1 MQTEY
6 SVTMNTTPWIK
17 LCKGA
22 ALALAVSCGLTYCYI
37 PKSTFTLE
45 QKGDSLTVI
54 HITNPTRYLLLP
66 IEEESAESQVRLNT
80 GDAADTDMDIRL
92 AQNKVDYFVPFS
104 LPANAKTATVHIRN
118 KSKDA
123 LCWKEIRL
131 SDTFDTTNTD
141 KFRPVYHHTPLYG
154 WMNDANG
161 LVYKD
166 GEYHLYY
173 QYNPYGSK
181 WGNMHWGHSVSKDL
195 MHWEHLAPAIARDTL
210 GHIFSGSSIV
220 DQENMAGYGAGSI
233 LAFYTSA
240 SDKNGQIQ
248 CLAYS
253 DDNGR
258 TFTKYENNPVL
269 RPSDG
274 LRDFRDPKVFW
285 YAPESKWVMIVSA
298 DKEMRFY
305 DSKNLKDWN
314 YMSSFGEGYGVQP
327 CQFECPDMVELPV
340 DGDLNRKKWALIVNV
355 NPGCYFGGSA
365 TQYFTGD
372 FDGKKFSCDSQ
383 SNVTKWLDWGKDH
396 YATVCFSNTGDRTI
410 AVPWMSN
417 WQYCNIVPTKQ
428 FRSANALPRELSL
441 YTQDGEIYLSAAPV
455 LEIKTL
461 RKEKKE
467 IPAFTVANDYHI
479 DSLLA
484 DNDGAYELALEITAG
499 EAEIMGFSL
508 FNDKGEKVD
517 IYFNLPEKRLV
528 MDRTKSGIVDFG
540 KKSVPH
546 EIEVHDRRKTT
557 SINYIDDF
565 ALATWAPIK
574 KENKYTLDVFVDKCS
589 VEIFLNGGKVAMT
602 NLIFPSEPYNRMCFY
617 SKGGSFQV
625 DSLRIGWVYN
635 RNRSYTIDVCIDS
648 VKATSID
655 CFLRIHRLDL

>member
-1 MQTEY
+1 M
-6 SVTMNTTPWIK
+6 K

-22 ALALAVSCGLTYCYI
+22 ILALAVSYGLTYCHTT
-37 PKSTFTLE
+37 KSKLTLE
-45 QKGDSLTVI
+45 QKSDSLTVI
-54 HITNPTRYLLLP
+54 HITNPTNYILLP
-66 IEEESAESQVRLNT
+66 IEEEAAESQVLLDT
-80 GDAADTDMDIRL
+80 GEATDTDMDIRL
-92 AQNKVDYFVPFS
+92 AQTQVDYFVPFA
-104 LPANAKTATVHIRN
+104 LPTGVKTATVCVRN

-123 LCWKEIRL
+123 LCWKEIKL
-131 SDTFDTTNTD
+131 SDTFDTANTE

-166 GEYHLYY
+166 GEYHLYF

-195 MHWEHLAPAIARDTL
+195 VHWEHLAPAIARDTL

-220 DQENMAGYGAGSI
+220 DQENVAGYGAGNI

-248 CLAYS
+248 CLAFS
-253 DDNGR
+253 KDNGR
-258 TFTKYENNPVL
+258 TFTKYEKNPIL
-269 RPSDG
+269 CPADG
-274 LRDFRDPKVFW
+274 LRDFRDPKVFR
-285 YAPESKWVMIVSA
+285 YEPEDKWVMIVSA

-365 TQYFTGD
+365 TQYFTGN
-372 FDGKKFSCDSQ
+372 FDGTKFSCDSQ
-383 SNVTKWLDWGKDH
+383 PNVTKWLDWGKDH
-396 YATVCFSNTGDRTI
+396 YATVCFSNTGERTI

-441 YTQDGEIYLSAAPV
+441 YTQDGEIYLSAVP
-455 LEIKTL
+455 
-461 RKEKKE
+461 
-467 IPAFTVANDYHI
+467 VANDYHI

-484 DNDGAYELALEITAG
+484 DNDGAYELALEITVG
-499 EAEIMGFSL
+499 EAEIMGFNL

-517 IYFNLPEKRLV
+517 IYLNLPEKRLV

-540 KKSVPH
+540 KKSVSH

-625 DSLRIGWVYN
+625 DSF
-635 RNRSYTIDVCIDS
+635 
-648 VKATSID
+648 KAY
-655 CFLRIHRLDL
+655 RLGL

>member
-1 MQTEY
+1 M
-6 SVTMNTTPWIK
+6 K

-22 ALALAVSCGLTYCYI
+22 ILALAVSYGLTYCHTT
-37 PKSTFTLE
+37 KSKLTLE
-45 QKGDSLTVI
+45 QKSDSLTVI
-54 HITNPTRYLLLP
+54 HITNPTNYILLP
-66 IEEESAESQVRLNT
+66 IEEEAAESQVLLDT
-80 GDAADTDMDIRL
+80 GEATDTDMDIRL
-92 AQNKVDYFVPFS
+92 AQTQVDYFVPFA
-104 LPANAKTATVHIRN
+104 LPTGVKTATVCVRN

-123 LCWKEIRL
+123 LCWKEIKL
-131 SDTFDTTNTD
+131 SDTFDTANTE

-166 GEYHLYY
+166 GEYHLYF

-195 MHWEHLAPAIARDTL
+195 VHWEHLAPAIARDTL

-220 DQENMAGYGAGSI
+220 DQENVAGYGAGNI

-248 CLAYS
+248 CLAFS
-253 DDNGR
+253 KDNGR
-258 TFTKYENNPVL
+258 TFTKYEKNPIL
-269 RPSDG
+269 CPADG
-274 LRDFRDPKVFW
+274 LRDFRDPKVFR
-285 YAPESKWVMIVSA
+285 YEPEDKWVMIVSA

-314 YMSSFGEGYGVQP
+314 YMSSFGEGHGVQP

-365 TQYFTGD
+365 TQYFTGN
-372 FDGKKFSCDSQ
+372 FDGTKFSCDSQ
-383 SNVTKWLDWGKDH
+383 PNVTKWLDWGKDH
-396 YATVCFSNTGDRTI
+396 YATVCFSNTGERTI

-441 YTQDGEIYLSAAPV
+441 YTQDGEIYLSAVPV
-455 LEIKTL
+455 PEIKTL

-484 DNDGAYELALEITAG
+484 DNDGAYELALEITVG
-499 EAEIMGFSL
+499 EAEIMGFNL

-540 KKSVPH
+540 KKSVSH

-625 DSLRIGWVYN
+625 DSF
-635 RNRSYTIDVCIDS
+635 
-648 VKATSID
+648 KAY
-655 CFLRIHRLDL
+655 RLGL

>member
-1 MQTEY
+1 M
-6 SVTMNTTPWIK
+6 K

-22 ALALAVSCGLTYCYI
+22 ILALAVSYGLIYCHTT
-37 PKSTFTLE
+37 KSKLTLE

-54 HITNPTRYLLLP
+54 HITNPTNYILLP
-66 IEEESAESQVRLNT
+66 IEEEAAESQVLLDT
-80 GDAADTDMDIRL
+80 GEAADTDMDIRL
-92 AQNKVDYFVPFS
+92 AQTQVDYFVPFA
-104 LPANAKTATVHIRN
+104 LPAGAKAATVRVRN

-123 LCWKEIRL
+123 LCWKEIKL
-131 SDTFDTTNTD
+131 SDTFDTANTE

-166 GEYHLYY
+166 GEYHLYF

-195 MHWEHLAPAIARDTL
+195 VHWEHLAPAIARDTL

-220 DQENMAGYGAGSI
+220 DQENVAGYGVGSI
-233 LAFYTSA
+233 LVFYTSA
-240 SDKNGQIQ
+240 SDKNGQVQ
-248 CLAYS
+248 CLAFS
-253 DDNGR
+253 KDNGR
-258 TFTKYENNPVL
+258 TFIKYEKNPIL
-269 RPSDG
+269 CPADG
-274 LRDFRDPKVFW
+274 LRDFRDPKVFR
-285 YAPESKWVMIVSA
+285 YEPEDKWVMIVSA

-314 YMSSFGEGYGVQP
+314 YMSNFGEGYGVQP

-383 SNVTKWLDWGKDH
+383 PNVTKWLDWGKDH
-396 YATVCFSNTGDRTI
+396 YATVCFSNTGERTI

-455 LEIKTL
+455 PEIKTL

-484 DNDGAYELALEITAG
+484 NNDGAYELALEITVG
-499 EAEIMGFSL
+499 EAEIMGLSL

-540 KKSVPH
+540 KKSVSH

-625 DSLRIGWVYN
+625 DSF
-635 RNRSYTIDVCIDS
+635 
-648 VKATSID
+648 KAY
-655 CFLRIHRLDL
+655 RLGL

>member
-1 MQTEY
+1 M
-6 SVTMNTTPWIK
+6 K

-22 ALALAVSCGLTYCYI
+22 ILALAVSYGLTYCHTT
-37 PKSTFTLE
+37 KSKLTLE
-45 QKGDSLTVI
+45 QKSDSLTVI
-54 HITNPTRYLLLP
+54 HITNPTNYILLP
-66 IEEESAESQVRLNT
+66 IEEEAAESQVLLDT
-80 GDAADTDMDIRL
+80 GEATDTDMDIRL
-92 AQNKVDYFVPFS
+92 AQTQVDYFVPFA
-104 LPANAKTATVHIRN
+104 LPTGVKTATVCVRN

-123 LCWKEIRL
+123 LCWKEIKL
-131 SDTFDTTNTD
+131 SDTFDTANTE

-166 GEYHLYY
+166 GEYHLYF

-181 WGNMHWGHSVSKDL
+181 WGNMHWGHSVSKGL
-195 MHWEHLAPAIARDTL
+195 VHWEHLAPAIARDTL

-220 DQENMAGYGAGSI
+220 DQENVAGYGVGSI
-233 LAFYTSA
+233 LVFYTSA
-240 SDKNGQIQ
+240 SDKNGQVQ
-248 CLAYS
+248 CLAFS
-253 DDNGR
+253 KDNGR
-258 TFTKYENNPVL
+258 TFIKYEKNPIL
-269 RPSDG
+269 CPADG
-274 LRDFRDPKVFW
+274 LRDFRDPKVFR
-285 YAPESKWVMIVSA
+285 YEPEDKWVMIVSA

-365 TQYFTGD
+365 TQYFTGN
-372 FDGKKFSCDSQ
+372 FDGTKFSCDSQ
-383 SNVTKWLDWGKDH
+383 PNVTKWLDWGKDH
-396 YATVCFSNTGDRTI
+396 YATVCFSNTGERTI

-455 LEIKTL
+455 PEIKTL

-484 DNDGAYELALEITAG
+484 NNDGAYELALEITVG
-499 EAEIMGFSL
+499 EAEIMGLSL

-625 DSLRIGWVYN
+625 DSF
-635 RNRSYTIDVCIDS
+635 
-648 VKATSID
+648 KAY
-655 CFLRIHRLDL
+655 RLGL

>member
-1 MQTEY
+1 M
-6 SVTMNTTPWIK
+6 K

-22 ALALAVSCGLTYCYI
+22 ILALAVSYGLTYCHTT
-37 PKSTFTLE
+37 KSKLTLE
-45 QKGDSLTVI
+45 QKSDSLTVI
-54 HITNPTRYLLLP
+54 HITNPTNYILLP
-66 IEEESAESQVRLNT
+66 IEEEAAESQVLLDT
-80 GDAADTDMDIRL
+80 GEATDTDMDIRL
-92 AQNKVDYFVPFS
+92 AQTQVDYFVPFA
-104 LPANAKTATVHIRN
+104 LPTGVKTATVCVRN

-123 LCWKEIRL
+123 LCWKEIKL
-131 SDTFDTTNTD
+131 SDTFDTANTE

-166 GEYHLYY
+166 GEYHLYF

-195 MHWEHLAPAIARDTL
+195 VHWEHLAPAIARDTL

-220 DQENMAGYGAGSI
+220 DQENVAGYGAGNI

-248 CLAYS
+248 CLAFS
-253 DDNGR
+253 EDNGR
-258 TFTKYENNPVL
+258 TFTKYEKNPIL
-269 RPSDG
+269 CPADG
-274 LRDFRDPKVFW
+274 LRDFRDPKVFR
-285 YAPESKWVMIVSA
+285 YEPEDKWVMIVSA

-365 TQYFTGD
+365 TQYFTGN
-372 FDGKKFSCDSQ
+372 FDGTKFSCDSQ
-383 SNVTKWLDWGKDH
+383 PNVTKWLDWGKDH
-396 YATVCFSNTGDRTI
+396 YATVCFSNTGERTI

-441 YTQDGEIYLSAAPV
+441 YTQDGEIYLSAVPV
-455 LEIKTL
+455 PEIKTL

-484 DNDGAYELALEITAG
+484 DNDGAYELALEITVG
-499 EAEIMGFSL
+499 EAEIMGFNL

-540 KKSVPH
+540 KKSVSH

-625 DSLRIGWVYN
+625 DSF
-635 RNRSYTIDVCIDS
+635 
-648 VKATSID
+648 KAY
-655 CFLRIHRLDL
+655 RLGL

>member
-1 MQTEY
+1 M
-6 SVTMNTTPWIK
+6 K

-22 ALALAVSCGLTYCYI
+22 ILALAVSYGLTYCHTT
-37 PKSTFTLE
+37 KSKLTLE
-45 QKGDSLTVI
+45 QKSDSLTVI
-54 HITNPTRYLLLP
+54 HITNPTNYILLP
-66 IEEESAESQVRLNT
+66 IEEEAAESQVLLDT
-80 GDAADTDMDIRL
+80 GEATDTDMDIRL
-92 AQNKVDYFVPFS
+92 AQTQVDYFVPFA
-104 LPANAKTATVHIRN
+104 LPTGVKTATVCVRN

-123 LCWKEIRL
+123 LCWKEIKL
-131 SDTFDTTNTD
+131 SDTFDTANSE

-166 GEYHLYY
+166 GEYHLYF

-195 MHWEHLAPAIARDTL
+195 VHWEHLAPAIARDTL

-220 DQENMAGYGAGSI
+220 DQENVAGYGAGNI

-248 CLAYS
+248 CLAFS
-253 DDNGR
+253 KDNGR
-258 TFTKYENNPVL
+258 TFTKYEKNPIL
-269 RPSDG
+269 CPADG
-274 LRDFRDPKVFW
+274 LRDFRDPKVFR
-285 YAPESKWVMIVSA
+285 YEPEDKWVMIVSA

-396 YATVCFSNTGDRTI
+396 YATVCFSNTGERTI

-441 YTQDGEIYLSAAPV
+441 YTQDGEIYLSAVPV
-455 LEIKTL
+455 PEIKTL

-484 DNDGAYELALEITAG
+484 DNDGAYELALEITVG
-499 EAEIMGFSL
+499 EAEIMGFNL

-540 KKSVPH
+540 KKSVSH

-625 DSLRIGWVYN
+625 DSF
-635 RNRSYTIDVCIDS
+635 
-648 VKATSID
+648 KAY
-655 CFLRIHRLDL
+655 RLGL

>member
-1 MQTEY
+1 M
-6 SVTMNTTPWIK
+6 K

-22 ALALAVSCGLTYCYI
+22 ILALAVSYGLTYCHTT
-37 PKSTFTLE
+37 KSKLTLE
-45 QKGDSLTVI
+45 QKSDSLTVI
-54 HITNPTRYLLLP
+54 HITNPTNYILLP
-66 IEEESAESQVRLNT
+66 IEEEAAESQVLLDT
-80 GDAADTDMDIRL
+80 GEATDTDMDIRL
-92 AQNKVDYFVPFS
+92 AQTQVDYFVPFA
-104 LPANAKTATVHIRN
+104 LPTGVKTATVCVRN

-123 LCWKEIRL
+123 LCWKEIKL
-131 SDTFDTTNTD
+131 SDTFDTANTE

-166 GEYHLYY
+166 GEYHLYF

-195 MHWEHLAPAIARDTL
+195 VHWEHLAPAIARDTL

-220 DQENMAGYGAGSI
+220 DQENVAGYGAGNI

-248 CLAYS
+248 CLAFS
-253 DDNGR
+253 KDNGR
-258 TFTKYENNPVL
+258 TFTKYEKNPIL
-269 RPSDG
+269 CPADG
-274 LRDFRDPKVFW
+274 LRDFRDPKVFR
-285 YAPESKWVMIVSA
+285 YEPEDKWVMIVSA

-365 TQYFTGD
+365 TQYFTGN
-372 FDGKKFSCDSQ
+372 FDGTKFSCDSQ
-383 SNVTKWLDWGKDH
+383 PNVTKWLDWGKDH
-396 YATVCFSNTGDRTI
+396 YATVCFSNTGERTI

-441 YTQDGEIYLSAAPV
+441 YTQDGEIYLSAVPV
-455 LEIKTL
+455 PEIKTL

-467 IPAFTVANDYHI
+467 IPAFTVANDCHI

-484 DNDGAYELALEITAG
+484 DNDGAYELALEITVG
-499 EAEIMGFSL
+499 EAEIMGFNL

-540 KKSVPH
+540 KKSVSH

-625 DSLRIGWVYN
+625 DSF
-635 RNRSYTIDVCIDS
+635 
-648 VKATSID
+648 KAY
-655 CFLRIHRLDL
+655 RLGL

>member
-1 MQTEY
+1 M
-6 SVTMNTTPWIK
+6 K

-22 ALALAVSCGLTYCYI
+22 ILALAVSYGLTYCHTT
-37 PKSTFTLE
+37 KSKLTLE
-45 QKGDSLTVI
+45 QKSDSLTVI
-54 HITNPTRYLLLP
+54 HITNPTNYILLP
-66 IEEESAESQVRLNT
+66 IEEEAAESQVLLDT
-80 GDAADTDMDIRL
+80 GEATDTDMDIRL
-92 AQNKVDYFVPFS
+92 AQTQVDYFVPFA
-104 LPANAKTATVHIRN
+104 LPTGVKTATVCVRN

-123 LCWKEIRL
+123 LCWKEIKL
-131 SDTFDTTNTD
+131 SDTFDTANTE

-166 GEYHLYY
+166 GEYHLYF

-195 MHWEHLAPAIARDTL
+195 VHWEHLAPAIARDTL

-220 DQENMAGYGAGSI
+220 DQENVAGYGVESI
-233 LAFYTSA
+233 LVFYTSA

-248 CLAYS
+248 CLAFS
-253 DDNGR
+253 KDNGR
-258 TFTKYENNPVL
+258 TFTKYEKNPIL
-269 RPSDG
+269 CPADG
-274 LRDFRDPKVFW
+274 LRDFRDPKVFR
-285 YAPESKWVMIVSA
+285 YEPEDKWVMIVSA

-365 TQYFTGD
+365 TQYFTGN
-372 FDGKKFSCDSQ
+372 FDGTKFSCDSQ
-383 SNVTKWLDWGKDH
+383 PNVTKWLDWGKDH
-396 YATVCFSNTGDRTI
+396 YATVCFSNTGERTI

-441 YTQDGEIYLSAAPV
+441 YTQDGEIYLSAVPV
-455 LEIKTL
+455 PEIKTL

-484 DNDGAYELALEITAG
+484 DNDGAYELALEITVG
-499 EAEIMGFSL
+499 EAEIMGFNL

-540 KKSVPH
+540 KKSVSH

-625 DSLRIGWVYN
+625 DSF
-635 RNRSYTIDVCIDS
+635 
-648 VKATSID
+648 KAY
-655 CFLRIHRLDL
+655 RLGL

>member
-1 MQTEY
+1 M
-6 SVTMNTTPWIK
+6 K

-22 ALALAVSCGLTYCYI
+22 ILALAVSYGLTYCHTT
-37 PKSTFTLE
+37 KSKLTLE
-45 QKGDSLTVI
+45 QKSDSLTVI
-54 HITNPTRYLLLP
+54 HITNPTNYILLP
-66 IEEESAESQVRLNT
+66 IEEEAAESQVLLDT
-80 GDAADTDMDIRL
+80 GEATDTDMDIRL
-92 AQNKVDYFVPFS
+92 AQTQVDYFVPFA
-104 LPANAKTATVHIRN
+104 LPTGVKTATVCVRN

-123 LCWKEIRL
+123 LCWKEIKL
-131 SDTFDTTNTD
+131 SDTFDTANTE

-166 GEYHLYY
+166 GEYHLYF

-195 MHWEHLAPAIARDTL
+195 VHWEHLAPAIARDTL

-220 DQENMAGYGAGSI
+220 DQENVAGYGAGSI
-233 LAFYTSA
+233 LVFYTSA
-240 SDKNGQIQ
+240 SDKNGQVQ
-248 CLAYS
+248 CLAFS
-253 DDNGR
+253 KDNGR
-258 TFTKYENNPVL
+258 TFIKYEKNPIL
-269 RPSDG
+269 CPADG
-274 LRDFRDPKVFW
+274 LRDFRDPKVFR
-285 YAPESKWVMIVSA
+285 YEPEDKWVMIVSA

-365 TQYFTGD
+365 TQYFTGN
-372 FDGKKFSCDSQ
+372 FDGTKFSCDSQ
-383 SNVTKWLDWGKDH
+383 PNVTKWLDWGKDH
-396 YATVCFSNTGDRTI
+396 YATVCFSNTGERTI

-441 YTQDGEIYLSAAPV
+441 YTQDGEIYLSAVPV
-455 LEIKTL
+455 PEIKTL

-484 DNDGAYELALEITAG
+484 DNDGAYELALEITVG
-499 EAEIMGFSL
+499 EAEIMGFNL

-540 KKSVPH
+540 KKSVSH

-625 DSLRIGWVYN
+625 DSF
-635 RNRSYTIDVCIDS
+635 
-648 VKATSID
+648 KAY
-655 CFLRIHRLDL
+655 RLGL

>member
-1 MQTEY
+1 M
-6 SVTMNTTPWIK
+6 K

-22 ALALAVSCGLTYCYI
+22 ILALAVSYGLTYCHTT
-37 PKSTFTLE
+37 KSKLTLE
-45 QKGDSLTVI
+45 QKSDSLTVI
-54 HITNPTRYLLLP
+54 HITNPTNYILLP
-66 IEEESAESQVRLNT
+66 IEEEAAESQVLLDT
-80 GDAADTDMDIRL
+80 GEATDTDMDIRL
-92 AQNKVDYFVPFS
+92 AQTQVDYFVPFA
-104 LPANAKTATVHIRN
+104 LPTGVKTATVCVRN

-123 LCWKEIRL
+123 LCWKEIKL
-131 SDTFDTTNTD
+131 SDTFDTANTE

-166 GEYHLYY
+166 GEYHLYF

-195 MHWEHLAPAIARDTL
+195 VHWEHLAPAIARDTL
-210 GHIFSGSSIV
+210 GHIFSGSSSV
-220 DQENMAGYGAGSI
+220 DQENVAGYGAGNI

-248 CLAYS
+248 CLAFS
-253 DDNGR
+253 KDNGR
-258 TFTKYENNPVL
+258 TFTKYEKNPIL
-269 RPSDG
+269 CPADG
-274 LRDFRDPKVFW
+274 LRDFRDPKVFR
-285 YAPESKWVMIVSA
+285 YEPEDKWVMIVSA

-365 TQYFTGD
+365 TQYFTGN
-372 FDGKKFSCDSQ
+372 FDGTKFSCDSQ
-383 SNVTKWLDWGKDH
+383 PNVTKWLDWGKDH
-396 YATVCFSNTGDRTI
+396 YATVCFSNTGERTI

-441 YTQDGEIYLSAAPV
+441 YTQDGEIYLSAVPV
-455 LEIKTL
+455 PEIKTL

-484 DNDGAYELALEITAG
+484 DNDGAYELALEITVG
-499 EAEIMGFSL
+499 EAEIMGFNL

-540 KKSVPH
+540 KKSVSH

-625 DSLRIGWVYN
+625 DSF
-635 RNRSYTIDVCIDS
+635 
-648 VKATSID
+648 KAY
-655 CFLRIHRLDL
+655 RLGL

>member
-1 MQTEY
+1 M
-6 SVTMNTTPWIK
+6 K

-22 ALALAVSCGLTYCYI
+22 ILALAVSYGLTYCHTT
-37 PKSTFTLE
+37 KSKLTLE
-45 QKGDSLTVI
+45 QKSDSLTVI
-54 HITNPTRYLLLP
+54 HITNPTNYILLP
-66 IEEESAESQVRLNT
+66 IEEEAAESQVLLDT
-80 GDAADTDMDIRL
+80 GEATDTDMDIRL
-92 AQNKVDYFVPFS
+92 AQTQVDYFVPFA
-104 LPANAKTATVHIRN
+104 LPTGVKTATVCVRN

-123 LCWKEIRL
+123 LCWKEIKL
-131 SDTFDTTNTD
+131 SDTFDTANTE

-166 GEYHLYY
+166 GEYHLYF

-181 WGNMHWGHSVSKDL
+181 WGNMHWRHSVSKDL
-195 MHWEHLAPAIARDTL
+195 VHWEHLAPAIARDTL

-220 DQENMAGYGAGSI
+220 DQENVAGYGAGNI

-248 CLAYS
+248 CLAFS
-253 DDNGR
+253 KDNGR
-258 TFTKYENNPVL
+258 TFTKYEKNPIL
-269 RPSDG
+269 CPADG
-274 LRDFRDPKVFW
+274 LRDFRDPKVFR
-285 YAPESKWVMIVSA
+285 YEPEDKWVMIVSA

-365 TQYFTGD
+365 TQYFTGN
-372 FDGKKFSCDSQ
+372 FDGTKFSCDSQ
-383 SNVTKWLDWGKDH
+383 PNVTKWLDWGKDH
-396 YATVCFSNTGDRTI
+396 YATVCFSNTGERTI

-441 YTQDGEIYLSAAPV
+441 YTQDGEIYLSAVPV
-455 LEIKTL
+455 PEIKTL

-484 DNDGAYELALEITAG
+484 DNDGAYELALEITVG
-499 EAEIMGFSL
+499 EAEIMGFNL

-540 KKSVPH
+540 KKSVSH

-625 DSLRIGWVYN
+625 DSF
-635 RNRSYTIDVCIDS
+635 
-648 VKATSID
+648 KAY
-655 CFLRIHRLDL
+655 RLGL

>member
-1 MQTEY
+1 M
-6 SVTMNTTPWIK
+6 K

-22 ALALAVSCGLTYCYI
+22 ILALAVSYGLTYCHTT
-37 PKSTFTLE
+37 KSKLTLE
-45 QKGDSLTVI
+45 QKSDSLTVI
-54 HITNPTRYLLLP
+54 HITNPTNYILLP
-66 IEEESAESQVRLNT
+66 IEEEAAESQVLLDT
-80 GDAADTDMDIRL
+80 GEATDTDMDIRL
-92 AQNKVDYFVPFS
+92 AQTQVDYFVPFV
-104 LPANAKTATVHIRN
+104 LPTGVKTATVCVRN

-123 LCWKEIRL
+123 LCWKEIKL
-131 SDTFDTTNTD
+131 SDTFDTANTE

-166 GEYHLYY
+166 GEYHLYF

-195 MHWEHLAPAIARDTL
+195 VHWEHLAPAIARDTL

-220 DQENMAGYGAGSI
+220 DQENVAGYGAGNI

-248 CLAYS
+248 CLAFS
-253 DDNGR
+253 KDNGR
-258 TFTKYENNPVL
+258 TFTKYEKNPIL
-269 RPSDG
+269 CPADG
-274 LRDFRDPKVFW
+274 LRDFRDPKVFR
-285 YAPESKWVMIVSA
+285 YEPEDKWVMIVSA

-365 TQYFTGD
+365 TQYFTGN
-372 FDGKKFSCDSQ
+372 FDGTKFSCDSQ
-383 SNVTKWLDWGKDH
+383 PNVTKWLDWGKDH
-396 YATVCFSNTGDRTI
+396 YATVCFSNTGERTI

-441 YTQDGEIYLSAAPV
+441 YTQDGEIYLSAVPV
-455 LEIKTL
+455 PEIKTL

-484 DNDGAYELALEITAG
+484 DNDGAYELALEITVG
-499 EAEIMGFSL
+499 EAEIMGFNL

-540 KKSVPH
+540 KKSVSH

-625 DSLRIGWVYN
+625 DSF
-635 RNRSYTIDVCIDS
+635 
-648 VKATSID
+648 KAY
-655 CFLRIHRLDL
+655 RLGL

>member
-1 MQTEY
+1 M
-6 SVTMNTTPWIK
+6 K

-22 ALALAVSCGLTYCYI
+22 ILALAVSYGLTYCHTT
-37 PKSTFTLE
+37 KSKLTLE
-45 QKGDSLTVI
+45 QKSDSLTVI
-54 HITNPTRYLLLP
+54 HITNPTNYILLP
-66 IEEESAESQVRLNT
+66 IEEEAAESQVLLDT
-80 GDAADTDMDIRL
+80 GEATDTDMDIRL
-92 AQNKVDYFVPFS
+92 AQTQVDYFVPFA
-104 LPANAKTATVHIRN
+104 LPTGVKTATVCVRN

-123 LCWKEIRL
+123 LCWKEIKL
-131 SDTFDTTNTD
+131 SDTFDTANTE

-166 GEYHLYY
+166 GEYHLYF

-195 MHWEHLAPAIARDTL
+195 VHWEHLAPAIARDTL

-220 DQENMAGYGAGSI
+220 DQENVAGYGAGNI

-248 CLAYS
+248 CLAFS
-253 DDNGR
+253 KDNGR
-258 TFTKYENNPVL
+258 TFTKYEKNPIL
-269 RPSDG
+269 CPADG
-274 LRDFRDPKVFW
+274 LRDFRDPKVFR
-285 YAPESKWVMIVSA
+285 YEPEDKWVMIVSA

-314 YMSSFGEGYGVQP
+314 YMSSFGEGYGAQP

-365 TQYFTGD
+365 TQYFTGN
-372 FDGKKFSCDSQ
+372 FDGTKFSCDSQ
-383 SNVTKWLDWGKDH
+383 PNVTKWLDWGKDH
-396 YATVCFSNTGDRTI
+396 YATVCFSNTGERTI

-441 YTQDGEIYLSAAPV
+441 YTQDGEIYLSAVPV
-455 LEIKTL
+455 PEIKTL

-467 IPAFTVANDYHI
+467 IPAFTVANDCHI

-540 KKSVPH
+540 KKSVSH

-625 DSLRIGWVYN
+625 DSF
-635 RNRSYTIDVCIDS
+635 
-648 VKATSID
+648 KAY
-655 CFLRIHRLDL
+655 RLGL

>member
-1 MQTEY
+1 M
-6 SVTMNTTPWIK
+6 K

-22 ALALAVSCGLTYCYI
+22 ILALAVSYGLTYCHTT
-37 PKSTFTLE
+37 KSKLTLE
-45 QKGDSLTVI
+45 QKSDSLTVI
-54 HITNPTRYLLLP
+54 HITNPTNYILLP
-66 IEEESAESQVRLNT
+66 IEEEAAESQVLLDT
-80 GDAADTDMDIRL
+80 GEATDTDMDIRL
-92 AQNKVDYFVPFS
+92 AQTQVDYFVPFA
-104 LPANAKTATVHIRN
+104 LPTGVKTATVCVRN

-123 LCWKEIRL
+123 LCWKEIKL
-131 SDTFDTTNTD
+131 SDTFDTANTE

-166 GEYHLYY
+166 GEYHLYF

-195 MHWEHLAPAIARDTL
+195 VHWEHLAPAIARDTL

-220 DQENMAGYGAGSI
+220 DQENVAGYGAGNI

-248 CLAYS
+248 CLAFS
-253 DDNGR
+253 KDNGR
-258 TFTKYENNPVL
+258 TFTKYEKNPIL
-269 RPSDG
+269 CPADG
-274 LRDFRDPKVFW
+274 LRDFRDPKVFR
-285 YAPESKWVMIVSA
+285 YEPEDKWVMIVSA

-340 DGDLNRKKWALIVNV
+340 NGDANRKKWALIVNV

-365 TQYFTGD
+365 TQYFTGN
-372 FDGKKFSCDSQ
+372 FDGTKFSCDSQ
-383 SNVTKWLDWGKDH
+383 PNVTKWLDWGKDH
-396 YATVCFSNTGDRTI
+396 YATVCFSNTGERTI

-441 YTQDGEIYLSAAPV
+441 YTQDGEIYLSAVPV
-455 LEIKTL
+455 PEIKTL

-484 DNDGAYELALEITAG
+484 DNDGAYELALEITVG
-499 EAEIMGFSL
+499 EAEIMGFNL

-540 KKSVPH
+540 KKSVSH

-625 DSLRIGWVYN
+625 DSF
-635 RNRSYTIDVCIDS
+635 
-648 VKATSID
+648 KAY
-655 CFLRIHRLDL
+655 RLGL

>member
-1 MQTEY
+1 M
-6 SVTMNTTPWIK
+6 K

-22 ALALAVSCGLTYCYI
+22 ILALAVSYGLTYCHTT
-37 PKSTFTLE
+37 KSKLTLE
-45 QKGDSLTVI
+45 QKSDSLTVI
-54 HITNPTRYLLLP
+54 HITNPTNYILLP
-66 IEEESAESQVRLNT
+66 IEEEAAESQVLLDT
-80 GDAADTDMDIRL
+80 GEATDTDMDIRL
-92 AQNKVDYFVPFS
+92 AQTQVDYFVPFA
-104 LPANAKTATVHIRN
+104 LPTGVKTATVCVRN

-123 LCWKEIRL
+123 LCWKEIKL
-131 SDTFDTTNTD
+131 SDTFDTANTE

-166 GEYHLYY
+166 GEYHLYF

-195 MHWEHLAPAIARDTL
+195 VHWEHLAPAIARDTL

-220 DQENMAGYGAGSI
+220 DQENVAGYGAGNI

-248 CLAYS
+248 CLAFS
-253 DDNGR
+253 KDNGR
-258 TFTKYENNPVL
+258 TFTKYEKNPIL
-269 RPSDG
+269 CPADG
-274 LRDFRDPKVFW
+274 LRDFRDPKVFR
-285 YAPESKWVMIVSA
+285 YEPEDKWVMIVSA

-365 TQYFTGD
+365 TQYFTGN
-372 FDGKKFSCDSQ
+372 FDGTKFSCDSQ
-383 SNVTKWLDWGKDH
+383 PNVTKWLDWGKDH
-396 YATVCFSNTGDRTI
+396 YATVCFSNTGERTI
-410 AVPWMSN
+410 AVPRMSN

-441 YTQDGEIYLSAAPV
+441 YTQDGEIYLSAVPV
-455 LEIKTL
+455 PEIKTL

-484 DNDGAYELALEITAG
+484 DNDGAYELALEITVG
-499 EAEIMGFSL
+499 EAEIMGFNL

-540 KKSVPH
+540 KKSVSH

-625 DSLRIGWVYN
+625 DSF
-635 RNRSYTIDVCIDS
+635 
-648 VKATSID
+648 KAY
-655 CFLRIHRLDL
+655 RLGL

>member
-1 MQTEY
+1 M
-6 SVTMNTTPWIK
+6 K

-22 ALALAVSCGLTYCYI
+22 ILALAVSYGLTYCHTT
-37 PKSTFTLE
+37 KSKLTLE
-45 QKGDSLTVI
+45 QKSDSLTVI
-54 HITNPTRYLLLP
+54 HITNPTNYILLP
-66 IEEESAESQVRLNT
+66 IEEEAAESQVLLDT
-80 GDAADTDMDIRL
+80 GEATDTDMDIRL
-92 AQNKVDYFVPFS
+92 AQTQVDYFVPFA
-104 LPANAKTATVHIRN
+104 LPTGVKTATVCVRN

-123 LCWKEIRL
+123 LCWKEIKL
-131 SDTFDTTNTD
+131 SDTFDTANTE

-166 GEYHLYY
+166 GEYHLYF

-220 DQENMAGYGAGSI
+220 DQENVAGYGAGNI

-240 SDKNGQIQ
+240 SDKNGQVQ
-248 CLAYS
+248 CLAFS
-253 DDNGR
+253 KDNGR
-258 TFTKYENNPVL
+258 TFIKYEKNPIL
-269 RPSDG
+269 CPADG
-274 LRDFRDPKVFW
+274 LRDFRDPKVFR
-285 YAPESKWVMIVSA
+285 YEPEDKWVMIVSA

-314 YMSSFGEGYGVQP
+314 YMSNFGEGYGVQP

-365 TQYFTGD
+365 TQYFTGN
-372 FDGKKFSCDSQ
+372 FDGTKFSCDSQ
-383 SNVTKWLDWGKDH
+383 PNVTKWLDWGKDH
-396 YATVCFSNTGDRTI
+396 YATVCFSNTGERTI

-441 YTQDGEIYLSAAPV
+441 YTQDGEIYLSAVPV
-455 LEIKTL
+455 PEIKTL

-467 IPAFTVANDYHI
+467 IPAFTVANDCHI

-484 DNDGAYELALEITAG
+484 DNDGAYELALEITVG
-499 EAEIMGFSL
+499 EAEIMGLSL

-540 KKSVPH
+540 KKSVLH

-625 DSLRIGWVYN
+625 DSFNAY
-635 RNRSYTIDVCIDS
+635 
-648 VKATSID
+648 
-655 CFLRIHRLDL
+655 RLGL

>member
-1 MQTEY
+1 M
-6 SVTMNTTPWIK
+6 K

-22 ALALAVSCGLTYCYI
+22 ILALAVSYGLTYCHTT
-37 PKSTFTLE
+37 KSKLTLE
-45 QKGDSLTVI
+45 QKSDSLTVI
-54 HITNPTRYLLLP
+54 HITNPTNYILLP
-66 IEEESAESQVRLNT
+66 IEEEAAESQVLLDT
-80 GDAADTDMDIRL
+80 GEATDTDMDIRL
-92 AQNKVDYFVPFS
+92 AQTQVDYFVPFA
-104 LPANAKTATVHIRN
+104 LPTGVKTATVCVRN

-123 LCWKEIRL
+123 LCWKEIKL
-131 SDTFDTTNTD
+131 SDTFDTANTE

-166 GEYHLYY
+166 GEYHLYF

-195 MHWEHLAPAIARDTL
+195 VHWEHLAPAIARDTL

-220 DQENMAGYGAGSI
+220 DQENVAGYGVESI
-233 LAFYTSA
+233 LVFYTSA
-240 SDKNGQIQ
+240 SDKNGQVQ
-248 CLAYS
+248 CLAFS
-253 DDNGR
+253 KDNGR
-258 TFTKYENNPVL
+258 TFIKYEKNPIL
-269 RPSDG
+269 CPADG
-274 LRDFRDPKVFW
+274 LRDFRDPKVFR
-285 YAPESKWVMIVSA
+285 YEPEDKWVMIVSA

-314 YMSSFGEGYGVQP
+314 YMSNFGEGYGVQP

-383 SNVTKWLDWGKDH
+383 PNVTKWLDWGKDH
-396 YATVCFSNTGDRTI
+396 YATVCFSNTGERTI

-455 LEIKTL
+455 PEIKTL

-484 DNDGAYELALEITAG
+484 DNDGAYELALEITVG

-625 DSLRIGWVYN
+625 DSFNAY
-635 RNRSYTIDVCIDS
+635 
-648 VKATSID
+648 
-655 CFLRIHRLDL
+655 RLGL

>member
-1 MQTEY
+1 M
-6 SVTMNTTPWIK
+6 K

-22 ALALAVSCGLTYCYI
+22 ILALAVSYGLTYCHTT
-37 PKSTFTLE
+37 KSKLTLE
-45 QKGDSLTVI
+45 QKSDSLTVI
-54 HITNPTRYLLLP
+54 HITNPTNYILLP
-66 IEEESAESQVRLNT
+66 IEEEAAESQVLLDT
-80 GDAADTDMDIRL
+80 GEATDTDMDIRL
-92 AQNKVDYFVPFS
+92 AQTQVDYFVPFA
-104 LPANAKTATVHIRN
+104 LPTGVKTATVCVRN

-123 LCWKEIRL
+123 LCWKEIKL
-131 SDTFDTTNTD
+131 SDTFDTANTE

-166 GEYHLYY
+166 GEYHLYF

-195 MHWEHLAPAIARDTL
+195 VHWEHLAPAIARDTL

-220 DQENMAGYGAGSI
+220 DQENVAGYGAGSI

-240 SDKNGQIQ
+240 SDKNGQVQ
-248 CLAYS
+248 CLAFS
-253 DDNGR
+253 KDNGR
-258 TFTKYENNPVL
+258 TFIKYEKNPIL
-269 RPSDG
+269 CPADG
-274 LRDFRDPKVFW
+274 LRDFRDPKVFR
-285 YAPESKWVMIVSA
+285 YEPEDKWVMIVSA

-365 TQYFTGD
+365 TQYFTGN
-372 FDGKKFSCDSQ
+372 FDGTKFSCDSQ
-383 SNVTKWLDWGKDH
+383 PNVTKWLDWGKDH
-396 YATVCFSNTGDRTI
+396 YATVCFSNTGERTI

-441 YTQDGEIYLSAAPV
+441 YTQDGEIYLSAVPV
-455 LEIKTL
+455 PEIKTL

-484 DNDGAYELALEITAG
+484 DNDGAYELALEITVG
-499 EAEIMGFSL
+499 EAEIMGFNL

-540 KKSVPH
+540 KKSVSH

-625 DSLRIGWVYN
+625 DSF
-635 RNRSYTIDVCIDS
+635 
-648 VKATSID
+648 KAY
-655 CFLRIHRLDL
+655 RLGL

>member
-1 MQTEY
+1 M
-6 SVTMNTTPWIK
+6 K

-22 ALALAVSCGLTYCYI
+22 ILALAVSYGLTYCHTT
-37 PKSTFTLE
+37 KSKLTLE
-45 QKGDSLTVI
+45 QKSDSLTVI
-54 HITNPTRYLLLP
+54 HITNPTNYILLP
-66 IEEESAESQVRLNT
+66 IEEEAAESQVLLDT
-80 GDAADTDMDIRL
+80 GEATDTDMDIRL
-92 AQNKVDYFVPFS
+92 AQTQVDYFVPFA
-104 LPANAKTATVHIRN
+104 LPTGVKTATVCVRN

-123 LCWKEIRL
+123 LCWKEIKL
-131 SDTFDTTNTD
+131 SDTFDTANTE

-166 GEYHLYY
+166 GEYHLYF

-195 MHWEHLAPAIARDTL
+195 VHWEHLAPAIARDTL

-220 DQENMAGYGAGSI
+220 DQENVAGYGAGNI

-248 CLAYS
+248 CLAFS
-253 DDNGR
+253 KDNGR
-258 TFTKYENNPVL
+258 TFTKYEKNPIL
-269 RPSDG
+269 CPADG
-274 LRDFRDPKVFW
+274 LRDFRDPKVFR
-285 YAPESKWVMIVSA
+285 YEPEDKWVMIVSA

-365 TQYFTGD
+365 TQYFTGN
-372 FDGKKFSCDSQ
+372 FDGTKFSCDSQ
-383 SNVTKWLDWGKDH
+383 PNVTKWLDWGKDH
-396 YATVCFSNTGDRTI
+396 YATVCFSNTGERTI

-441 YTQDGEIYLSAAPV
+441 YTQDGEIYLSAVPV
-455 LEIKTL
+455 PEIKTL

-484 DNDGAYELALEITAG
+484 DNDGAYELALEITVG
-499 EAEIMGFSL
+499 EAEIMGFNL
-508 FNDKGEKVD
+508 FNDKGGKVD

-540 KKSVPH
+540 KKSVSH

-625 DSLRIGWVYN
+625 DSF
-635 RNRSYTIDVCIDS
+635 
-648 VKATSID
+648 KAY
-655 CFLRIHRLDL
+655 RLGL

>member
-1 MQTEY
+1 M
-6 SVTMNTTPWIK
+6 K

-22 ALALAVSCGLTYCYI
+22 ILALAVSYGLTYCHTT
-37 PKSTFTLE
+37 KSKLTLE
-45 QKGDSLTVI
+45 QKSDSLTVI
-54 HITNPTRYLLLP
+54 HITNPTNYILLP
-66 IEEESAESQVRLNT
+66 IEEEAAKSQVLLDT
-80 GDAADTDMDIRL
+80 GEATDTDMDIRL
-92 AQNKVDYFVPFS
+92 AQTQVDYFVPFA
-104 LPANAKTATVHIRN
+104 LPTGVKTATVCVRN

-123 LCWKEIRL
+123 LCWKEIKL
-131 SDTFDTTNTD
+131 SDTFDTANTE

-166 GEYHLYY
+166 GEYHLYF

-195 MHWEHLAPAIARDTL
+195 VHWEHLAPAIARDTL

-220 DQENMAGYGAGSI
+220 DQENVAGYGAGNI

-248 CLAYS
+248 CLAFS
-253 DDNGR
+253 KDNGR
-258 TFTKYENNPVL
+258 TFTKYEKNPIL
-269 RPSDG
+269 CPADG
-274 LRDFRDPKVFW
+274 LRDFRDPKVFR
-285 YAPESKWVMIVSA
+285 YEPEDKWVMIVSA

-383 SNVTKWLDWGKDH
+383 PNVTKWLDWGKDH
-396 YATVCFSNTGDRTI
+396 YATVCFSNAGERTI

-441 YTQDGEIYLSAAPV
+441 YTQDGEIYLSAVPV
-455 LEIKTL
+455 PEIKTL

-484 DNDGAYELALEITAG
+484 DNDGAYELALEITVG
-499 EAEIMGFSL
+499 EAEIMGFNL

-540 KKSVPH
+540 KKSVSH

-625 DSLRIGWVYN
+625 DSF
-635 RNRSYTIDVCIDS
+635 
-648 VKATSID
+648 KAY
-655 CFLRIHRLDL
+655 RLGL

>member
-1 MQTEY
+1 M
-6 SVTMNTTPWIK
+6 K

-22 ALALAVSCGLTYCYI
+22 ILALAVSYGLTYRHTT
-37 PKSTFTLE
+37 KSKLTLE

-54 HITNPTRYLLLP
+54 HITNPTNYILLP
-66 IEEESAESQVRLNT
+66 IEEEAAESQVLLDT
-80 GDAADTDMDIRL
+80 GEAADTDMDIRR
-92 AQNKVDYFVPFS
+92 AQTQVDYFVPFA
-104 LPANAKTATVHIRN
+104 LPAGAKAATVRVRN

-123 LCWKEIRL
+123 LCWKEIKL
-131 SDTFDTTNTD
+131 SDTFDTANTE

-166 GEYHLYY
+166 GEYHLYF

-195 MHWEHLAPAIARDTL
+195 VHWEHLAPAIARDTL

-220 DQENMAGYGAGSI
+220 DQENVAGYGVESI
-233 LAFYTSA
+233 LVFYTSA
-240 SDKNGQIQ
+240 SDKNGQVQ
-248 CLAYS
+248 CLAFS
-253 DDNGR
+253 KDNGR
-258 TFTKYENNPVL
+258 TFIKYEKNPIL
-269 RPSDG
+269 CPADG
-274 LRDFRDPKVFW
+274 LRDFRDPKVFR
-285 YAPESKWVMIVSA
+285 YEPEDKWVMIVSA

-314 YMSSFGEGYGVQP
+314 YMSNFGEGYGVQP

-383 SNVTKWLDWGKDH
+383 PNVTKWLDWGKDH
-396 YATVCFSNTGDRTI
+396 YATVCFSNTGERTI

-455 LEIKTL
+455 PEIKTL

-484 DNDGAYELALEITAG
+484 DNDGAYELALEITVG

-625 DSLRIGWVYN
+625 DSFNAY
-635 RNRSYTIDVCIDS
+635 
-648 VKATSID
+648 
-655 CFLRIHRLDL
+655 RLGL

>member
-1 MQTEY
+1 M
-6 SVTMNTTPWIK
+6 K

-22 ALALAVSCGLTYCYI
+22 ILALAVSYGLTYCHTT
-37 PKSTFTLE
+37 KSKLTLE
-45 QKGDSLTVI
+45 QKSDSLTVI
-54 HITNPTRYLLLP
+54 HITNPTNYILLP
-66 IEEESAESQVRLNT
+66 IEEEAAESQVLLDT
-80 GDAADTDMDIRL
+80 GEATDTDMDIRL
-92 AQNKVDYFVPFS
+92 AQTQVDYFVPFA
-104 LPANAKTATVHIRN
+104 LPTGVKTATVCVRN

-123 LCWKEIRL
+123 LCWKEIKL
-131 SDTFDTTNTD
+131 SDTFDTANTE

-166 GEYHLYY
+166 GEYHLYF

-195 MHWEHLAPAIARDTL
+195 VHWEHLAPAIARDTL

-220 DQENMAGYGAGSI
+220 DQENVAGYGAGNI

-248 CLAYS
+248 CLAFS
-253 DDNGR
+253 KDNGR
-258 TFTKYENNPVL
+258 TFTKYEKNPIL
-269 RPSDG
+269 CPADG
-274 LRDFRDPKVFW
+274 LRDFRDPKVFR
-285 YAPESKWVMIVSA
+285 YEPEDKWVMIVSA

-365 TQYFTGD
+365 TQYFTGN
-372 FDGKKFSCDSQ
+372 FDGTKFSCDSQ
-383 SNVTKWLDWGKDH
+383 PNVTKWLDWGKDY
-396 YATVCFSNTGDRTI
+396 YATVCFSNTGERTI

-441 YTQDGEIYLSAAPV
+441 YTQDGEIYLSAVPV
-455 LEIKTL
+455 PEIKTL

-484 DNDGAYELALEITAG
+484 DNDGAYELALEITVG
-499 EAEIMGFSL
+499 EAEIMGFNL

-540 KKSVPH
+540 KKSVSH

-625 DSLRIGWVYN
+625 DSF
-635 RNRSYTIDVCIDS
+635 
-648 VKATSID
+648 KAY
-655 CFLRIHRLDL
+655 RLGL

>member
-1 MQTEY
+1 M
-6 SVTMNTTPWIK
+6 K

-22 ALALAVSCGLTYCYI
+22 ILALAVSYGLTYCHTT
-37 PKSTFTLE
+37 KSKLTLE
-45 QKGDSLTVI
+45 QKSDSLTVI
-54 HITNPTRYLLLP
+54 HITNPTNYILLP
-66 IEEESAESQVRLNT
+66 IEEEAAESQVLLDT
-80 GDAADTDMDIRL
+80 GEATDTDMDIRL
-92 AQNKVDYFVPFS
+92 AQTQVDYFVPFA
-104 LPANAKTATVHIRN
+104 LPTGVKTATVCVRN

-123 LCWKEIRL
+123 LCWKEIKL
-131 SDTFDTTNTD
+131 SDTFDTANTE

-166 GEYHLYY
+166 GEYHLYF

-195 MHWEHLAPAIARDTL
+195 VHWEHLAPAIARDTL

-220 DQENMAGYGAGSI
+220 DQENVAGYGAGNI

-248 CLAYS
+248 CLAFS
-253 DDNGR
+253 KDNGR
-258 TFTKYENNPVL
+258 TFTKYEKNPIL
-269 RPSDG
+269 CPADG
-274 LRDFRDPKVFW
+274 LRDFRDPKVFR
-285 YAPESKWVMIVSA
+285 YEPEDKWVMIVSA

-340 DGDLNRKKWALIVNV
+340 DGALNRKKWALIVNV

-396 YATVCFSNTGDRTI
+396 YATVCFSNTGERTI

-441 YTQDGEIYLSAAPV
+441 YTQDGEIYLSAVPV
-455 LEIKTL
+455 PEIKTL

-540 KKSVPH
+540 KKSVSH

-625 DSLRIGWVYN
+625 DSFNAY
-635 RNRSYTIDVCIDS
+635 
-648 VKATSID
+648 
-655 CFLRIHRLDL
+655 RLGL

>member
-1 MQTEY
+1 M
-6 SVTMNTTPWIK
+6 K

-22 ALALAVSCGLTYCYI
+22 ILALAVSYGLTYCHTT
-37 PKSTFTLE
+37 KSKLTLE
-45 QKGDSLTVI
+45 QKSDSLTVI
-54 HITNPTRYLLLP
+54 HITNPTNYILLP
-66 IEEESAESQVRLNT
+66 IEEEAAESQVLLDT
-80 GDAADTDMDIRL
+80 GEATDTDMDIRL
-92 AQNKVDYFVPFS
+92 AQTQVDYFVPFA
-104 LPANAKTATVHIRN
+104 LPTGVKTATVCVRN

-123 LCWKEIRL
+123 LCWKEIKL
-131 SDTFDTTNTD
+131 SDTFDTANTE

-166 GEYHLYY
+166 GEYHLYF

-195 MHWEHLAPAIARDTL
+195 VHWEHLAPAIARDTL

-220 DQENMAGYGAGSI
+220 DQENVAGYGAGNI

-248 CLAYS
+248 CLAFS
-253 DDNGR
+253 KDNGR
-258 TFTKYENNPVL
+258 TFTKYEKNPIL
-269 RPSDG
+269 CPADG
-274 LRDFRDPKVFW
+274 LRDFRDPKVFR
-285 YAPESKWVMIVSA
+285 YEPEDKWVMIVSA

-355 NPGCYFGGSA
+355 NPGCYFRGSA
-365 TQYFTGD
+365 TQYFTGN
-372 FDGKKFSCDSQ
+372 FDGTKFSCDSQ
-383 SNVTKWLDWGKDH
+383 PNVTKWLDWGKDH
-396 YATVCFSNTGDRTI
+396 YATVCFSNTGERTI

-441 YTQDGEIYLSAAPV
+441 YTQDGEIYLSAVPV
-455 LEIKTL
+455 PEIKTL

-484 DNDGAYELALEITAG
+484 DNDGAYELALEITVG
-499 EAEIMGFSL
+499 EAEIMGFNL

-540 KKSVPH
+540 KKSVSH

-625 DSLRIGWVYN
+625 DSF
-635 RNRSYTIDVCIDS
+635 
-648 VKATSID
+648 KAY
-655 CFLRIHRLDL
+655 RLGL

>member
-1 MQTEY
+1 M
-6 SVTMNTTPWIK
+6 K

-22 ALALAVSCGLTYCYI
+22 ILALAVSYGLTYCHTT
-37 PKSTFTLE
+37 KSKLTLE
-45 QKGDSLTVI
+45 QKSDSLTVI
-54 HITNPTRYLLLP
+54 HITNPTNYILLP
-66 IEEESAESQVRLNT
+66 IEEEAAESQVLLDT
-80 GDAADTDMDIRL
+80 GEATDTDMDIRL
-92 AQNKVDYFVPFS
+92 AQTQVDYFVPFA
-104 LPANAKTATVHIRN
+104 LPTGVKTATVCVRN

-123 LCWKEIRL
+123 LCWKEIKL
-131 SDTFDTTNTD
+131 SDTFDTANTE

-166 GEYHLYY
+166 GEYHLYF

-195 MHWEHLAPAIARDTL
+195 VHWEHLAPAIARDTL

-220 DQENMAGYGAGSI
+220 DQENVAGYGAGNI

-248 CLAYS
+248 CLAFS
-253 DDNGR
+253 KDNGR
-258 TFTKYENNPVL
+258 TFTKYEKNPIL
-269 RPSDG
+269 CPADG
-274 LRDFRDPKVFW
+274 LRDFRDPKVFR
-285 YAPESKWVMIVSA
+285 YEPEDKWVMIVSA

-365 TQYFTGD
+365 TQYFTGN
-372 FDGKKFSCDSQ
+372 FDGTKFSCDSQ
-383 SNVTKWLDWGKDH
+383 PNVTKWLDWGKDH
-396 YATVCFSNTGDRTI
+396 YATVCFSNTGERTI

-441 YTQDGEIYLSAAPV
+441 YTQDGEIYLSAVPV
-455 LEIKTL
+455 PEIKTL

-467 IPAFTVANDYHI
+467 IPAFTVANDCHI

-540 KKSVPH
+540 KKSVLH

-625 DSLRIGWVYN
+625 DSF
-635 RNRSYTIDVCIDS
+635 
-648 VKATSID
+648 KAY
-655 CFLRIHRLDL
+655 RLGL

>member
-1 MQTEY
+1 M
-6 SVTMNTTPWIK
+6 K

-22 ALALAVSCGLTYCYI
+22 ILALAVSYGLTYCHTT
-37 PKSTFTLE
+37 KSKLTLE
-45 QKGDSLTVI
+45 QKSDSLTVI
-54 HITNPTRYLLLP
+54 HITNPTNYILLP
-66 IEEESAESQVRLNT
+66 IEEEAAESQVLLDT
-80 GDAADTDMDIRL
+80 GEATDTDMDIRL
-92 AQNKVDYFVPFS
+92 AQTQVDYFVPFA
-104 LPANAKTATVHIRN
+104 LPTGVKTATVCVRN

-123 LCWKEIRL
+123 LCWKEIKL
-131 SDTFDTTNTD
+131 SDTFDTANTE

-166 GEYHLYY
+166 GEYHLYF

-195 MHWEHLAPAIARDTL
+195 VHWEHLAPAIARDTL

-220 DQENMAGYGAGSI
+220 DQENVAGYGVESI
-233 LAFYTSA
+233 LVFYTSA
-240 SDKNGQIQ
+240 SDKNGQVQ
-248 CLAYS
+248 CLAFS
-253 DDNGR
+253 KDNGR
-258 TFTKYENNPVL
+258 TFIKYEKNPIL
-269 RPSDG
+269 CPADG
-274 LRDFRDPKVFW
+274 LRDFRDPKVFR
-285 YAPESKWVMIVSA
+285 YEPEDKWVMIVSA

-365 TQYFTGD
+365 TQYFTGN
-372 FDGKKFSCDSQ
+372 FDGTKFSCDSQ
-383 SNVTKWLDWGKDH
+383 PNVTKWLDWGKDH
-396 YATVCFSNTGDRTI
+396 YATVCFSNTGERTI

-441 YTQDGEIYLSAAPV
+441 YTQDGEIYLSAVPV
-455 LEIKTL
+455 PEIKTL

-484 DNDGAYELALEITAG
+484 DNDGAYELALEITVG
-499 EAEIMGFSL
+499 EAEIMGFNL

-540 KKSVPH
+540 KKSVSH

-625 DSLRIGWVYN
+625 DSF
-635 RNRSYTIDVCIDS
+635 
-648 VKATSID
+648 KAY
-655 CFLRIHRLDL
+655 RLGL

>member
-1 MQTEY
+1 M
-6 SVTMNTTPWIK
+6 K

-22 ALALAVSCGLTYCYI
+22 ILALAVSYGLTYCHTT
-37 PKSTFTLE
+37 KSKLTLE
-45 QKGDSLTVI
+45 QKSDSLTVI
-54 HITNPTRYLLLP
+54 HITNPTNYILLP
-66 IEEESAESQVRLNT
+66 IEEEAAESQVLLDT
-80 GDAADTDMDIRL
+80 GEATDTDMDIRL
-92 AQNKVDYFVPFS
+92 AQTQVDYFVPFA
-104 LPANAKTATVHIRN
+104 LPTGVKTATVCVRN

-123 LCWKEIRL
+123 LCWKEIKL
-131 SDTFDTTNTD
+131 SDTFDTANTE

-166 GEYHLYY
+166 GEYHLYF

-195 MHWEHLAPAIARDTL
+195 VHWEHLAPAIARDTL

-220 DQENMAGYGAGSI
+220 DQENVAGYGVGSI
-233 LAFYTSA
+233 LVFYTSA

-248 CLAYS
+248 CLAFS
-253 DDNGR
+253 KDNGR
-258 TFTKYENNPVL
+258 TFTKYEKNPIL
-269 RPSDG
+269 CPADG
-274 LRDFRDPKVFW
+274 LRDFRDPKVFR
-285 YAPESKWVMIVSA
+285 YEPEDKWVMIVSA

-340 DGDLNRKKWALIVNV
+340 DGALNRKKWALIVNV

-396 YATVCFSNTGDRTI
+396 YATVCFSNTGERTI

-484 DNDGAYELALEITAG
+484 DNDGAYELALEITVG
-499 EAEIMGFSL
+499 EAEIMGFNL

-540 KKSVPH
+540 KKSVSH

-625 DSLRIGWVYN
+625 DSF
-635 RNRSYTIDVCIDS
+635 
-648 VKATSID
+648 KAY
-655 CFLRIHRLDL
+655 RLGL

>member
-1 MQTEY
+1 M
-6 SVTMNTTPWIK
+6 K

-22 ALALAVSCGLTYCYI
+22 ILALAVSYGLTYCHTT
-37 PKSTFTLE
+37 KSKLTLE
-45 QKGDSLTVI
+45 QKSDSLTVI
-54 HITNPTRYLLLP
+54 HITNPTNYILLP
-66 IEEESAESQVRLNT
+66 IEEEAAESQVLLDT
-80 GDAADTDMDIRL
+80 GEATDTDMDIRL
-92 AQNKVDYFVPFS
+92 AQTQVDYFVPFA
-104 LPANAKTATVHIRN
+104 LPTGVKTATVCVRN

-123 LCWKEIRL
+123 LCWKEIKL
-131 SDTFDTTNTD
+131 SDTFDTANTE

-166 GEYHLYY
+166 GEYHLYF

-195 MHWEHLAPAIARDTL
+195 VHWEHLAPAIARDTL

-220 DQENMAGYGAGSI
+220 DQENVAGYGAGNI

-248 CLAYS
+248 CLAFS
-253 DDNGR
+253 KDNGR
-258 TFTKYENNPVL
+258 TFTKYEKNPIL
-269 RPSDG
+269 CPADG
-274 LRDFRDPKVFW
+274 LRDFRDPKVFR
-285 YAPESKWVMIVSA
+285 YEPEDKWVMIVSA

-365 TQYFTGD
+365 TQYFTGN
-372 FDGKKFSCDSQ
+372 FDGTKFSCDSQ
-383 SNVTKWLDWGKDH
+383 PNVTKWLDWGKDH
-396 YATVCFSNTGDRTI
+396 YATVCFSNTGERTI

-441 YTQDGEIYLSAAPV
+441 YTQDGEIYLSAVPV
-455 LEIKTL
+455 PEIKTL

-484 DNDGAYELALEITAG
+484 DNDGAYELALEITVG
-499 EAEIMGFSL
+499 EAEIMGFNL

-540 KKSVPH
+540 KKSVSH

-602 NLIFPSEPYNRMCFY
+602 SLIFPSEPYNRMCFY

-625 DSLRIGWVYN
+625 DSF
-635 RNRSYTIDVCIDS
+635 
-648 VKATSID
+648 KAY
-655 CFLRIHRLDL
+655 RLGL

>member
-1 MQTEY
+1 M
-6 SVTMNTTPWIK
+6 K

-22 ALALAVSCGLTYCYI
+22 ILALAVSYGLTYCHTT
-37 PKSTFTLE
+37 KSKLTLE
-45 QKGDSLTVI
+45 QKSDSLTVI
-54 HITNPTRYLLLP
+54 HITNPTNYILLP
-66 IEEESAESQVRLNT
+66 IEEEAAESQVLLDT
-80 GDAADTDMDIRL
+80 GEATDTDMDIRL
-92 AQNKVDYFVPFS
+92 AQTQVDYFVPFA
-104 LPANAKTATVHIRN
+104 LPTGVKTATVCVRN

-123 LCWKEIRL
+123 LCWKEIKL
-131 SDTFDTTNTD
+131 SDTFDTANTE

-154 WMNDANG
+154 WMNDASG

-166 GEYHLYY
+166 GEYHLYF

-195 MHWEHLAPAIARDTL
+195 VHWEHLAPAIARDTL

-220 DQENMAGYGAGSI
+220 DQENVAGYGAGNI

-248 CLAYS
+248 CLAFS
-253 DDNGR
+253 KDNGR
-258 TFTKYENNPVL
+258 TFTKYEKNPIL
-269 RPSDG
+269 CPADG
-274 LRDFRDPKVFW
+274 LRDFRDPKVFR
-285 YAPESKWVMIVSA
+285 YEPEDKWVMIVSA

-365 TQYFTGD
+365 TQYFTGN
-372 FDGKKFSCDSQ
+372 FDGTKFSCDSQ
-383 SNVTKWLDWGKDH
+383 PNVTKWLDWGKDH
-396 YATVCFSNTGDRTI
+396 YATVCFSNTGERTI

-441 YTQDGEIYLSAAPV
+441 YTQDGEIYLSAVPV
-455 LEIKTL
+455 PEIKTL

-484 DNDGAYELALEITAG
+484 DNDGAYELALEITVG
-499 EAEIMGFSL
+499 EAEIMGFNL

-540 KKSVPH
+540 KKSVSH

-625 DSLRIGWVYN
+625 DSF
-635 RNRSYTIDVCIDS
+635 
-648 VKATSID
+648 KAY
-655 CFLRIHRLDL
+655 RLGL

>member
-1 MQTEY
+1 M
-6 SVTMNTTPWIK
+6 K

-22 ALALAVSCGLTYCYI
+22 ILALAVSYGLTYCHTT
-37 PKSTFTLE
+37 KSKLTLE
-45 QKGDSLTVI
+45 QKSDSLTVI
-54 HITNPTRYLLLP
+54 HITNPTNYILLP
-66 IEEESAESQVRLNT
+66 IEEEAAESQVLLDT
-80 GDAADTDMDIRL
+80 GEATDTDMDIRL
-92 AQNKVDYFVPFS
+92 AQTQVDYFVPFA
-104 LPANAKTATVHIRN
+104 LPTGVKTATVCVRN

-123 LCWKEIRL
+123 LCWKEIKL
-131 SDTFDTTNTD
+131 SDTFDTANTE

-166 GEYHLYY
+166 GEYHLYF

-195 MHWEHLAPAIARDTL
+195 VHWEHLAPAIARDTL

-220 DQENMAGYGAGSI
+220 DQENVAGYGAGNI

-253 DDNGR
+253 NDNGR
-258 TFTKYENNPVL
+258 TFTKYDKNPIL
-269 RPSDG
+269 CPADG
-274 LRDFRDPKVFW
+274 LRDFRDPKVFR
-285 YAPESKWVMIVSA
+285 YEPEDKWVMIVSA

-365 TQYFTGD
+365 TQYFTGN
-372 FDGKKFSCDSQ
+372 FDGTKFSCDSQ
-383 SNVTKWLDWGKDH
+383 PNVTKWLDWGKDH
-396 YATVCFSNTGDRTI
+396 YATVCFSNTGERTI

-441 YTQDGEIYLSAAPV
+441 YTQDGEIYLSAVPV
-455 LEIKTL
+455 PEIKTL

-484 DNDGAYELALEITAG
+484 DNDGAYELALEITVG
-499 EAEIMGFSL
+499 EAEIMGFNL

-540 KKSVPH
+540 KKSVSH

-625 DSLRIGWVYN
+625 DSF
-635 RNRSYTIDVCIDS
+635 
-648 VKATSID
+648 KAY
-655 CFLRIHRLDL
+655 RLGL

>member
-1 MQTEY
+1 M
-6 SVTMNTTPWIK
+6 K

-22 ALALAVSCGLTYCYI
+22 ILALAVSYGLTYCHTT
-37 PKSTFTLE
+37 KSKLTLE
-45 QKGDSLTVI
+45 QKSDSLTVI
-54 HITNPTRYLLLP
+54 HITNPTNYILLP
-66 IEEESAESQVRLNT
+66 IEEEAAESQVLLDT
-80 GDAADTDMDIRL
+80 GEATDTDMDIRL
-92 AQNKVDYFVPFS
+92 AQTQVDYFVPFA
-104 LPANAKTATVHIRN
+104 LPTGVKTATVCVRN

-123 LCWKEIRL
+123 LCWKEIKL
-131 SDTFDTTNTD
+131 SDTFDTANTE

-166 GEYHLYY
+166 GEYHLYF

-195 MHWEHLAPAIARDTL
+195 VHWEHLAPAIARDTL

-220 DQENMAGYGAGSI
+220 DQENVAGYGAGNI

-248 CLAYS
+248 CLAFS
-253 DDNGR
+253 KDNGR
-258 TFTKYENNPVL
+258 TFTKYEKNPIL
-269 RPSDG
+269 CPADG
-274 LRDFRDPKVFW
+274 LRDFRDPKVFR
-285 YAPESKWVMIVSA
+285 YEPEDKWVMIVSA

-365 TQYFTGD
+365 TQYFTGN
-372 FDGKKFSCDSQ
+372 FDGTKFSCDSQ
-383 SNVTKWLDWGKDH
+383 PNVTKWLDWGKDH
-396 YATVCFSNTGDRTI
+396 YATVCFSNTGERTI

-441 YTQDGEIYLSAAPV
+441 YTQDGEIYLSAVPV
-455 LEIKTL
+455 PEIKTL

-484 DNDGAYELALEITAG
+484 DNDGAYELALEITVG
-499 EAEIMGFSL
+499 EAEIMGFNL

-540 KKSVPH
+540 KKRVSH

-625 DSLRIGWVYN
+625 DSF
-635 RNRSYTIDVCIDS
+635 
-648 VKATSID
+648 KAY
-655 CFLRIHRLDL
+655 RLGL